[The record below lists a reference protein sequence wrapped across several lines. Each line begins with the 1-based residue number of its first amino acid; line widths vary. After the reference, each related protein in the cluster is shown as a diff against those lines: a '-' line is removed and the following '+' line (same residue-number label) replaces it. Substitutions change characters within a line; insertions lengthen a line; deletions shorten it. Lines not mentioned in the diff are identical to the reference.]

1 MGRVRI
7 AVEVPRPASAAEALW
22 YDPKRW
28 ASFVDG
34 FGHVARI
41 SGDWPHVGA
50 EVVWDSPPGGR
61 ARVVEKVEAYEPRVG
76 QTLRVEDERM
86 RGVQRVSFEPRPEGC
101 VVGVELDYEIK
112 QRSGFT
118 PLVDL
123 LFVRRP
129 VTESLRRT
137 LRKFAI
143 ELASEADTAGR
154 S

>member
-1 MGRVRI
+1 MGRVRV

-41 SGDWPHVGA
+41 SDDWPHVGA

-61 ARVVEKVEAYEPRVG
+61 GRVLEKVEAYEPRVG
-76 QTLRVEDERM
+76 QTVSVEDGQI
-86 RGVQRVSFEPRPEGC
+86 RGTQRVAFEPHADGC
-101 VVGVELDYEIK
+101 AVGLELTYEIK

-123 LFVRRP
+123 LFVRRH

-137 LRKFAI
+137 LRHFAT
-143 ELASEADTAGR
+143 ELAADEDV
-154 S
+154 